1 MSLLTILNA
10 TFFVTKKQKKKSMIP
25 LYIYPKR
32 DLERKTGHESFL
44 VICCLPICDS
54 LNGVFWGTEVLN
66 FYVVLLIIDPVWVIL
81 KKFLL
86 QESQKH
92 YLKLEDIMWSRF

>member
-1 MSLLTILNA
+1 MSLLTIPNA
-10 TFFVTKKQKKKSMIP
+10 AFFVIKKKKKVWFLFTFYS
-25 LYIYPKR
+25 K
-32 DLERKTGHESFL
+32 ERFREEDWPGAFL
-44 VICCLPICDS
+44 VICCRPICDS

-86 QESQKH
+86 EESQRR
-92 YLKLEDIMWSRF
+92 YLELEDVM